1 MPSSQKA
8 CPESRRARIALASAG
23 GSFFFRARAAW
34 SWRRRAV
41 SAGSS
46 SRFFFAMARMVA
58 SARMAGSHRSER
70 VSALIRDEL
79 NALLQRGLKD
89 PRARGATVSDV
100 KVSKDL
106 KSAKVWVQYLGTPKE
121 RDSAVEGLTNATGF
135 IRKELRER
143 LSLRFVPE
151 LTFLPDE
158 AGERADRVLG
168 LLAQI
173 NREREKPAVAARSE
187 ERRVGKECR

>member
-1 MPSSQKA
+1 
-8 CPESRRARIALASAG
+8 
-23 GSFFFRARAAW
+23 
-34 SWRRRAV
+34 
-41 SAGSS
+41 
-46 SRFFFAMARMVA
+46 
-58 SARMAGSHRSER
+58 MAGSHRSDR
-70 VSALIRDEL
+70 VSSLIRDEL

-106 KSAKVWVQYLGTPKE
+106 KNAKVWVQYLGTPKE

-173 NREREKPAVAARSE
+173 TREREKPAVAAADDESE
-187 ERRVGKECR
+187 